1 MPKLD
6 QRGALHL
13 LAILLVV
20 AVLLAAGFFILQKF
34 NPLKSK
40 KEPTVSLQTQ
50 YKNPFDKSAQYV
62 NPFAQYKNP
71 FDALKITKAK

>member
-6 QRGALHL
+6 QKGVIHL
-13 LAILLVV
+13 LPILLVV
-20 AVLLAAGFFILQKF
+20 AVLLVAGFFILQKF
-34 NPLKSK
+34 QSQGGK
-40 KEPTVSLQTQ
+40 KEASVSLQTQ

>member
-6 QRGALHL
+6 QKGVAHL

-20 AVLLAAGFFILQKF
+20 AALAVGGFFILQRF
-34 NPLKSK
+34 NPLSSK
-40 KEPTVSLQTQ
+40 KEPTISLQTQ

>member
-6 QRGALHL
+6 QKGIAHL
-13 LAILLVV
+13 LVILLVV
-20 AVLLAAGFFILQKF
+20 VAVLVGGFFILQKF
-34 NPLKSK
+34 NPQGGK
-40 KEPTVSLQTQ
+40 KGASVSLQTQ